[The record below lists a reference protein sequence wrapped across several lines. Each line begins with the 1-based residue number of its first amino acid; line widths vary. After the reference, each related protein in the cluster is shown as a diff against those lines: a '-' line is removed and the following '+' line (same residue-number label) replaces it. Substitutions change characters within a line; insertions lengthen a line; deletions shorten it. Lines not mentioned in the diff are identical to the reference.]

1 MADKLCSQLCNML
14 SDDEKILPV
23 IVQVNDT
30 IMEEDEKLIIQAGG
44 TVKSKLSIINSY
56 GVELTAKAIKDLIA
70 NPRIKKI
77 YYDGEVQ
84 AI

>member
-1 MADKLCSQLCNML
+1 MADKLCSQLSNML

>member
-14 SDDEKILPV
+14 SDDEKVLPV
-23 IVQVNDT
+23 IVQLKDNL
-30 IMEEDEKLIIQAGG
+30 MEEDEKIIIHAGG

>member
-1 MADKLCSQLCNML
+1 MADKLCTQLRNML

-23 IVQVNDT
+23 IVQVNDNL
-30 IMEEDEKLIIQAGG
+30 IEEDEQIIIQAGG

-56 GVELTAKAIKDLIA
+56 GVELTARAIKDLIA

>member
-1 MADKLCSQLCNML
+1 MADKICSQLSNML

-23 IVQVNDT
+23 IVQVNDNL
-30 IMEEDEKLIIQAGG
+30 MEEDEKMILQAGG

-56 GVELTAKAIKDLIA
+56 GAELTVKAIKDLIA
-70 NPRIKKI
+70 NPRIKKV